1 MVVEL
6 LAYTQR
12 NPALTPASVQGLGDL
27 PTLWQGKGTYAENLI
42 EFAGRVCYR
51 STHRMGTAGDFI
63 SDRVRE
69 GHEDI
74 IEHVVATVRFTG
86 TDEPLRWR
94 LVNRHCEISAVGPQD
109 VGREREHPGLGGFL
123 PQGDRPGGAAPGEQ
137 RGAHRLHR
145 VWRGARGEGS
155 VPPSLTINNS
165 PINN

>member
-27 PTLWQGKGTYAENLI
+27 PTLWQGKGAYAENLI

-74 IEHVVATVRFTG
+74 IEHVVVTVRFTG

-94 LVNRHCEISAVGPQD
+94 LVNRHCEIS
-109 VGREREHPGLGGFL
+109 
-123 PQGDRPGGAAPGEQ
+123 
-137 RGAHRLHR
+137 
-145 VWRGARGEGS
+145 
-155 VPPSLTINNS
+155 
-165 PINN
+165 

>member
-12 NPALTPASVQGLGDL
+12 NPALTPASVQALGDL
-27 PTLWQGKGTYAENLI
+27 STLWQGKGTYAENLI

-51 STHRMGTAGDFI
+51 STQRMGTAGDFI

-94 LVNRHCEISAVGPQD
+94 LVNRHCEISEVGPQTW
-109 VGREREHPGLGGFL
+109 VVSGNT
-123 PQGDRPGGAAPGEQ
+123 
-137 RGAHRLHR
+137 R
-145 VWRGARGEGS
+145 VWVDFFRKGIALEALPLVNSVAPTVFTEFSEGRGARGES
-155 VPPSLTINNS
+155 AALPH
-165 PINN
+165 